1 MTRSP
6 IVAPYGS
13 ARPHPAGLLR
23 RAAGWS
29 IGCGVVGIVTFA
41 APARAQAP
49 MSWPDVE
56 ARFEATNPTLQ
67 ADQLAV
73 DEARASQITAFLRP
87 NPTVSATLDQIG
99 HNANGRPFDDALPL
113 VLVGYLHERQ
123 QKRELRRDSAQGAT
137 AIAVAGHAD
146 LDRNLIFTLRSAFVQ
161 VLQAKAFFAL
171 AQDNLTAYD
180 QALTISRD
188 RFQTG
193 DIAQID
199 LDRLELQRVQYE
211 SDVQTAQVNLRIAK
225 IQLLRLLNDQ
235 TPIEQFD
242 VTGPYDF
249 TPPVQTLEAVRLI
262 ALDTRPDLKAALAGI
277 EKAKIDHRLALAN
290 GSTDPTITVD
300 IGFPALSEVWQS
312 YSPTL
317 RQYAGVNVSMP
328 LRVFDRN
335 QGEKL
340 RTQLDIARN
349 ERLGEA
355 ARLQIFS
362 DVDSAY
368 ATLTSTVA
376 LLEPYKAS
384 YLDRATRVRE
394 TVTFSYQRGGAS
406 LLDFLQAQQE
416 YRSVQIGYVNLVA
429 AYLSA
434 VAQLNLATGQEVIP

>member
-1 MTRSP
+1 MTRPS
-6 IVAPYGS
+6 IVVPHHS
-13 ARPHPAGLLR
+13 ARR
-23 RAAGWS
+23 RARRL
-29 IGCGVVGIVTFA
+29 IGCALAAIVIFA
-41 APARAQAP
+41 TPARAQTA
-49 MSWPDVE
+49 MSWPEVK
-56 ARFEATNPTLQ
+56 AKFEATNPTLQ

-73 DEARASQITAFLRP
+73 DETRASQITAFLRP
-87 NPTVSATLDQIG
+87 NPTLSATLDQIG
-99 HNANGRPFDDALPL
+99 NNANGRPFDDALPL

-137 AIAVAGHAD
+137 AIAVASHAD
-146 LDRNLIFTLRSAFVQ
+146 LERNLIFTLRSAFGQ
-161 VLQAKAFFAL
+161 VLQAKAFLAL

-211 SDVQTAQVNLRIAK
+211 SDVQTALVNVRIAK
-225 IQLLRLLNDQ
+225 IQLLRLLSAQ

-249 TPPVQTLEAVRLI
+249 KPPVQTIDAVRVI
-262 ALDTRPDLKAALAGI
+262 ALDNRPDLKAALAGI
-277 EKAKIDHRLALAN
+277 EKARIDHRLALAN

-300 IGFPALSEVWQS
+300 VGFPALSEVWQS

-328 LRVFDRN
+328 LRLFDRN

-355 ARLQIFS
+355 ARLQVFS

-376 LLEPYKAS
+376 LLQPYKAS

-434 VAQLNLATGQEVIP
+434 AAQLNLATGQEVIQ

>member
-1 MTRSP
+1 MLSW
-6 IVAPYGS
+6 A
-13 ARPHPAGLLR
+13 AR
-23 RAAGWS
+23 WS
-29 IGCGVVGIVTFA
+29 LGCGLVGIVAFA
-41 APARAQAP
+41 TPARAQTP
-49 MSWPDVE
+49 MSWPEVK
-56 ARFEATNPTLQ
+56 AKFEAANPTLQ

-73 DEARASQITAFLRP
+73 DETRASQITAFLRP

-99 HNANGRPFDDALPL
+99 NNANGRPFDDALPL

-123 QKRELRRDSAQGAT
+123 KKRELRRDSAQGAT
-137 AIAVAGHAD
+137 AVAIAGHAD
-146 LDRNLIFTLRSAFVQ
+146 LERNLIFTLRSAFVQ

-171 AQDNLTAYD
+171 AQDNLTTYD
-180 QALTISRD
+180 KALTISRD
-188 RFQTG
+188 RLQSG

-211 SDVQTAQVNLRIAK
+211 SDVQTAQVNVRIAK

-242 VTGPYDF
+242 VTGPYEF
-249 TPPVQTLEAVRLI
+249 APPVQTVEAVRLI
-262 ALDTRPDLKAALAGI
+262 ALDARPDLKAALAAI

-290 GSTDPTITVD
+290 GSTDPTVTVD
-300 IGFPALSEVWQS
+300 VGFPALSEVWQS

-328 LRVFDRN
+328 LRLFDRN

-376 LLEPYKAS
+376 LLEPYRAS
-384 YLDRATRVRE
+384 YLDRATRVRD
-394 TVTFSYQRGGAS
+394 TVTYSYQRGGAS

-434 VAQLNLATGQEVIP
+434 AAQLNLATGQEVIP

>member
-1 MTRSP
+1 MTRPS
-6 IVAPYGS
+6 IVVPHRS
-13 ARPHPAGLLR
+13 ARR
-23 RAAGWS
+23 RAAKRLL
-29 IGCGVVGIVTFA
+29 GCALVAIVTCA
-41 APARAQAP
+41 TPARAQTA
-49 MSWPDVE
+49 MSWPDVK
-56 ARFEATNPTLQ
+56 AKFEATNPTLQ

-73 DEARASQITAFLRP
+73 DETRASQITAFLRP
-87 NPTVSATLDQIG
+87 NPTLSATLDQIG
-99 HNANGRPFDDALPL
+99 NNANGRPFDDALPL

-137 AIAVAGHAD
+137 AIAVASHAD
-146 LDRNLIFTLRSAFVQ
+146 LERNLIFTLRSAFVQ
-161 VLQAKAFFAL
+161 VLQAKAFLAL

-188 RFQTG
+188 RFQSG

-211 SDVQTAQVNLRIAK
+211 SDVQTAQVNVRIAK

-249 TPPVQTLEAVRLI
+249 KPPVQTLDAVRAI
-262 ALDTRPDLKAALAGI
+262 ALDNRPDLKAALAGI
-277 EKAKIDHRLALAN
+277 EKARIDHRLALAN

-300 IGFPALSEVWQS
+300 VGFPALSEVWQS

-328 LRVFDRN
+328 LRLFDRN

-355 ARLQIFS
+355 ARLQVFS

-376 LLEPYKAS
+376 LLQPYKAS

-434 VAQLNLATGQEVIP
+434 AAQLNLATGQEVIQ

>member
-1 MTRSP
+1 MTRPS
-6 IVAPYGS
+6 IVVPHHS
-13 ARPHPAGLLR
+13 ARR
-23 RAAGWS
+23 RAKRLP
-29 IGCGVVGIVTFA
+29 GCALVAIVTFA
-41 APARAQAP
+41 TPARAQTA
-49 MSWPDVE
+49 MSWADVK
-56 ARFEATNPTLQ
+56 AKFEATNPTLQ

-73 DEARASQITAFLRP
+73 DETRASQITAFLRP
-87 NPTVSATLDQIG
+87 NPQLSATLDQIG
-99 HNANGRPFDDALPL
+99 NNANGRPFDDALPL

-137 AIAVAGHAD
+137 AIAVASHAD
-146 LDRNLIFTLRSAFVQ
+146 LERNLIFTLRSAFVQ
-161 VLQAKAFFAL
+161 VLQAKAFLAL

-211 SDVQTAQVNLRIAK
+211 SDVQTALVNVRIAK
-225 IQLLRLLNDQ
+225 IQLLRLLSAQ

-249 TPPVQTLEAVRLI
+249 KPPVQTIDAVRVI
-262 ALDTRPDLKAALAGI
+262 ALDNRPDLKAALAGI
-277 EKAKIDHRLALAN
+277 EKARIDHRLALAN

-300 IGFPALSEVWQS
+300 VGFPALSEVWQS

-328 LRVFDRN
+328 LRLFDRN

-355 ARLQIFS
+355 ARLQVFS

-376 LLEPYKAS
+376 LLQPYKAS

-434 VAQLNLATGQEVIP
+434 AAQLNLATGQEVIQ

>member
-1 MTRSP
+1 
-6 IVAPYGS
+6 
-13 ARPHPAGLLR
+13 
-23 RAAGWS
+23 
-29 IGCGVVGIVTFA
+29 
-41 APARAQAP
+41 
-49 MSWPDVE
+49 MSWPEVK
-56 ARFEATNPTLQ
+56 AKFEATNPTLQ

-73 DEARASQITAFLRP
+73 DETRASQITAFLRP
-87 NPTVSATLDQIG
+87 NPQLSATLDQIG
-99 HNANGRPFDDALPL
+99 NNANGRPFDDALPL

-137 AIAVAGHAD
+137 AIAVASHAD
-146 LDRNLIFTLRSAFVQ
+146 LERNLIFTLRSAFVQ
-161 VLQAKAFFAL
+161 VLQAKAFLAL

-211 SDVQTAQVNLRIAK
+211 SDVQTALVNVRIAK
-225 IQLLRLLNDQ
+225 IQLLRLLSAQ

-249 TPPVQTLEAVRLI
+249 KPPVQTIDAVRVI
-262 ALDTRPDLKAALAGI
+262 ALDNRPDLKAALAGI
-277 EKAKIDHRLALAN
+277 EKARIDHRHALAN

-300 IGFPALSEVWQS
+300 VGFPALSEVWQS

-328 LRVFDRN
+328 LRLFDRN

-355 ARLQIFS
+355 ARLQVFS

-376 LLEPYKAS
+376 LLQPYKAS

-434 VAQLNLATGQEVIP
+434 AAQLNLATGQEVIQ

>member
-1 MTRSP
+1 MTRPS
-6 IVAPYGS
+6 IVVPHHS
-13 ARPHPAGLLR
+13 ARR
-23 RAAGWS
+23 RARRL
-29 IGCGVVGIVTFA
+29 IGCALAAIVIFA
-41 APARAQAP
+41 TPARAQTA
-49 MSWPDVE
+49 MSWPEVK
-56 ARFEATNPTLQ
+56 AKFEATNPTLQ

-73 DEARASQITAFLRP
+73 DETRASQITAFLRP
-87 NPTVSATLDQIG
+87 NPQLSATLDQIG
-99 HNANGRPFDDALPL
+99 NNANGRPFDDALPL

-137 AIAVAGHAD
+137 AIAVASHAD
-146 LDRNLIFTLRSAFVQ
+146 LERNLIFTLRSAFVQ
-161 VLQAKAFFAL
+161 VLQAKAFLAL

-211 SDVQTAQVNLRIAK
+211 SDVQTALVNVRIAK
-225 IQLLRLLNDQ
+225 IQLLRLLSAQ

-249 TPPVQTLEAVRLI
+249 KPPVQTIDAVRVI
-262 ALDTRPDLKAALAGI
+262 ALDNRPDLKAALAGI
-277 EKAKIDHRLALAN
+277 EKARIDHRLALAN

-300 IGFPALSEVWQS
+300 VGFPALSEVWQS

-328 LRVFDRN
+328 LRLFDRN

-355 ARLQIFS
+355 ARLQVFS

-376 LLEPYKAS
+376 LLQPYKAS

-434 VAQLNLATGQEVIP
+434 AAQLNLATGQEVIQ